1 MTCWAVGENP
11 PTGASPHRNVAGR
24 ELNQNVIEAHMNYVP
39 GKTLQKIDSM
49 DVLQYWEHEA

>member
-1 MTCWAVGENP
+1 MGENP

-39 GKTLQKIDSM
+39 GKTLAHKTTKIDSM
-49 DVLQYWEHEA
+49 DVLQY